1 MSSLQP
7 GFSVCV
13 AGWSSPCLLEDCDHT
28 TAITLSLHIRSNI
41 LFRLDTFHPSFSV
54 SSSHSSFAFTVLS
67 CSIFVA
73 MGLAL
78 FRHWRVVGICQLALS
93 VWVNCTVEPF
103 IAVGLNAHW
112 GSSWYDCFL
121 MTERLSHRCK
131 ASLFFYNCSGQKLA
145 NNIKC
150 CVLLDCLCNAYE
162 SHCLDFM
169 KHPKCAYTVCLCF
182 NSLSVRA
189 VMLLTCCC
197 FFLLKSNP

>member
-1 MSSLQP
+1 MVVTLYGCYERTCPLSRPASLFVWQDGACLVYWRFAIIPQP
-7 GFSVCV
+7 S
-13 AGWSSPCLLEDCDHT
+13 
-28 TAITLSLHIRSNI
+28 LSLHIRTNI

-131 ASLFFYNCSGQKLA
+131 ALLFFIIA
-145 NNIKC
+145 
-150 CVLLDCLCNAYE
+150 V
-162 SHCLDFM
+162 
-169 KHPKCAYTVCLCF
+169 
-182 NSLSVRA
+182 VRNW
-189 VMLLTCCC
+189 LII
-197 FFLLKSNP
+197 